1 MPPIPD
7 TTDPEPAG
15 ASAHA
20 ARADAAGGLELL
32 QAKLGYRFTSP
43 ELLQR
48 ALTHR
53 SFSAVHNERLEFLGD
68 AVLGLVV
75 AHLLFSALGSHAEG
89 DLSRMR
95 ANLVREENLH
105 RVAVDLDLPPLLRL
119 GAGELRS
126 GGPNRP
132 SILADAVEAIIGAVY
147 LDGGHGAADRLVCH
161 LLGEINVAQAQA
173 VAAKDA
179 KTALQEWLQ
188 GHRLDLPQ
196 YEVLHT
202 LGAEHARTF
211 EVACRVPGRS
221 LQTLGRGRSHRKA
234 EQMAAAAML
243 RELQGKQG
251 S

>member
-1 MPPIPD
+1 VVPPTAD
-7 TTDPEPAG
+7 TTDPAQ
-15 ASAHA
+15 
-20 ARADAAGGLELL
+20 AGGGAAALARL
-32 QAKLGYRFTSP
+32 QHRIGYRFASTG
-43 ELLQR
+43 LLQR

-75 AHLLFSALGSHAEG
+75 AHRLFAALGDSAEG

-95 ANLVREENLH
+95 ANLVREESLH
-105 RVAVDLDLPPLLRL
+105 RVALQLDLPPLLRL
-119 GAGELRS
+119 GAGEQRS
-126 GGPNRP
+126 GGRTRP
-132 SILADAVEAIIGAVY
+132 SILADAVEALLGAVY
-147 LDGGHGAADRLVCH
+147 LDGGYAAADRLVRH
-161 LLGEINVAQAQA
+161 LLGEIDASQAGA

-188 GHRLDLPQ
+188 GHKLELPQ
-196 YEVLHT
+196 YEVLRT

-221 LQTLGRGRSHRKA
+221 LQTVGRGQSHRKA

-243 RELQGKQG
+243 RKLQQG
-251 S
+251 APAP

>member
-1 MPPIPD
+1 MVPPIPD
-7 TTDPEPAG
+7 TTDTEHADTTAADG
-15 ASAHA
+15 A
-20 ARADAAGGLELL
+20 ADGLTRL
-32 QAKLGYRFTSP
+32 QDRLGYRFAST

-53 SFSAVHNERLEFLGD
+53 SFSAMHNERLEFLGD

-75 AHLLFSALGSHAEG
+75 AHRLFSALGDRTEG

-95 ANLVREENLH
+95 AGLVREESLH
-105 RVAVDLDLPPLLRL
+105 QVALRLGLPPLLRL

-126 GGPNRP
+126 GGRTRS
-132 SILADAVEAIIGAVY
+132 SILADAVEALIGAVY
-147 LDGGHGAADRLVCH
+147 LDGGHGAADRLVRH
-161 LLGEINVAQAQA
+161 LLGEIDTAQAQA

-188 GHRLDLPQ
+188 GHKLGLPQ
-196 YEVLHT
+196 YEVLRT

-211 EVACRVPGRS
+211 EVACRVPVRS
-221 LQTLGRGRSHRKA
+221 LQTLGWGRSHRKA

-243 RELQGKQG
+243 RELRGAPAP
-251 S
+251 